1 MKYHALVI
9 VWIVVTSD
17 PTTVSIACIGSVT
30 VFRVLAKC
38 NQHLRL
44 VDQKKWFIVLSI
56 YIFKIVMTRDKRKM
70 NNAC

>member
-17 PTTVSIACIGSVT
+17 PTIVSIARIGSVA

-38 NQHLRL
+38 NQQLRL